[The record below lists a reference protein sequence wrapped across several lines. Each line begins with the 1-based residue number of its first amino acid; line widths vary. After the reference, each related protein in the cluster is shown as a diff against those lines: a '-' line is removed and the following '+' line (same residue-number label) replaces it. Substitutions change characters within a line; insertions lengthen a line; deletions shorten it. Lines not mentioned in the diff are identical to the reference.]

1 MLAYQKFGH
10 LLVWKTHK
18 KTLKI
23 SGNFSCTQ
31 HYPAMFIK
39 KLIANNVQTKVK
51 RLHQS
56 EIATSF
62 QDRFKCY
69 LPPTES
75 GKSPV
80 SSHAP
85 RPPPDDF
92 AERRAAT
99 VWSSSILSVCLK
111 PYCWQRLLPAVG
123 ARGLRMNLPYR
134 ETLYIRLR
142 KARALIQAVCNRHE
156 AHRRAHIDWL
166 LIESTPPSRV
176 ECSPKRAY
184 FTVPF
189 KCLTFDLFNLIKRRV
204 WLFEKHG

>member
-1 MLAYQKFGH
+1 
-10 LLVWKTHK
+10 
-18 KTLKI
+18 
-23 SGNFSCTQ
+23 
-31 HYPAMFIK
+31 MFIK

-92 AERRAAT
+92 AERRHR
-99 VWSSSILSVCLK
+99 VVVVDL
-111 PYCWQRLLPAVG
+111 VG
-123 ARGLRMNLPYR
+123 
-134 ETLYIRLR
+134 
-142 KARALIQAVCNRHE
+142 
-156 AHRRAHIDWL
+156 
-166 LIESTPPSRV
+166 
-176 ECSPKRAY
+176 
-184 FTVPF
+184 
-189 KCLTFDLFNLIKRRV
+189 
-204 WLFEKHG
+204 LFEAILLTTASTRGGRAGVKNELAIPRNTIY